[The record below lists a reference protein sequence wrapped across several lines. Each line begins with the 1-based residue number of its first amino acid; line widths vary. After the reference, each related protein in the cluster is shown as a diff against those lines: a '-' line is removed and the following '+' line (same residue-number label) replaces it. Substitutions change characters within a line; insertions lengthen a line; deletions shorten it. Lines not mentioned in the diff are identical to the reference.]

1 MSMAKNKAQGNLKPP
16 FLKRISF
23 EKAKTANPDHFPF
36 SIPVFQ
42 KDFILE
48 LSQPITIFVGENGS
62 GKSTLLE
69 LIAFLCG
76 FNLQGG
82 SRNHVYDTHGR
93 ESLDHIK
100 QLTTCTR
107 LSWLPKM
114 STGFFLRAETFFNF
128 IEYILDPELDIPEAV
143 YGGNLLKKSHGES
156 FLAFFANRLTGRGI
170 YLFDEPEAA
179 LSPTRQLEFLKILK
193 QLEDRK
199 NAQVILITHSPLL
212 MAYPNADLFMFG
224 YRGISKI
231 ALEESEHFRVMS
243 RFYKNPTS
251 FIEENLNEEAS

>member
-1 MSMAKNKAQGNLKPP
+1 MAPKKTQGNLRPP
-16 FLKRISF
+16 FLKRICF
-23 EKAKTANPDHFPF
+23 EKDKVDNQDSFPF
-36 SIPVFQ
+36 SIPIFQ

-48 LSQPITIFVGENGS
+48 LSKPITIFVGENGS

-69 LIAFLCG
+69 FIASLCG

-82 SRNHVYDTHGR
+82 SRNHLYGTHGR
-93 ESLDHIK
+93 ESLEHIK
-100 QLTTCTR
+100 QLAECTR

-114 STGFFLRAETFFNF
+114 STGFFFRAETFFNF
-128 IEYILDPELDIPEAV
+128 SEYILDPELELDLEAS
-143 YGGNLLKKSHGES
+143 YGGDLLKKSHGES
-156 FLAFFANRLTGRGI
+156 FLTFFSNRLSWRGI

-193 QLEDRK
+193 QVEDRG

-212 MAYPNADLFMFG
+212 MAYPNTDLFTFG

-231 ALEESEHFRVMS
+231 ALEDSEHFRAMS
-243 RFYKNPTS
+243 KFYKNPRF
-251 FIEENLNEEAS
+251 FIEESLREDSE